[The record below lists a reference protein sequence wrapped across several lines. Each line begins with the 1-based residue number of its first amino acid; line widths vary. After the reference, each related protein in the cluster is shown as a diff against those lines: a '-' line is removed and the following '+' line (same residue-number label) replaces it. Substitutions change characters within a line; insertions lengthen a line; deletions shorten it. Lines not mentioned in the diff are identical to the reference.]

1 MDQTQRKW
9 TLFGAAAVALGTVAG
24 AGYLYA
30 RERRSEKPDYALLD
44 SDGDFELR
52 DYPPLLAA
60 ETRVRGHRKEA
71 LSTGFGILA
80 DYIFAKSR
88 TGKKIEMTAPVLSD
102 SVGQDGWRTRF
113 LMPSIWTRET
123 LPDAP
128 NDITILEIPARRM
141 AATRFTG
148 AAGDSTLAAEE
159 TALRRWISDN
169 DMIAQGPAE
178 YAFYNSPIIPGPLRR
193 NEILIPVA

>member
-1 MDQTQRKW
+1 MNQNQKKW

-30 RERRSEKPDYALLD
+30 RERRAEKPDYTLLD

-60 ETRVRGHRKEA
+60 ETRVTGKRADA
-71 LSTGFGILA
+71 LKLGFGVLA

-88 TGKKIEMTAPVLSD
+88 PGEKIEMTAPVISD
-102 SVGQDGWRTRF
+102 RSEKGRWRTRF
-113 LMPSIWTRET
+113 LMPSVWTRET
-123 LPDAP
+123 LPEAP
-128 NDITILEIPARRM
+128 KDVAIVEIPARRM

-148 AAGDSTLAAEE
+148 AAGERTLAAEE
-159 TALRRWISDN
+159 AALRRWISDSG
-169 DMIAQGPAE
+169 MIAQGEAE
-178 YAFYNSPIIPGPLRR
+178 YAFYNSPIVPGPLRR